1 MVDSKE
7 NYKCDLGVKW
17 LKLIR
22 VKIPHQ
28 NLKAL
33 YFFYE
38 NSSGTFNQSSLSSS
52 TQWVPKSRLG
62 PIEMR
67 PKKIAWQAKCEVP
80 FTFVKLKVQ

>member
-17 LKLIR
+17 LKLVR

-28 NLKAL
+28 NLPSLDEAL

-38 NSSGTFNQSSLSSS
+38 NSSETFNKSSLPSS
-52 TQWVPKSRLG
+52 TQ
-62 PIEMR
+62 
-67 PKKIAWQAKCEVP
+67 
-80 FTFVKLKVQ
+80 